1 MIQLGTPFMRQY
13 VTSFNYEDKSITL
26 GLNAKKPGTSS
37 GSSFILMAVLGV
49 GAVAVIGGAVFL
61 FLRRRKKQRLAV
73 SDDYKKNQD
82 NNPLASSLL
91 TDSMVRNSQYSK

>member
-37 GSSFILMAVLGV
+37 GSSGNNFILMAVLGV

-73 SDDYKKNQD
+73 SDDYKKN
-82 NNPLASSLL
+82 
-91 TDSMVRNSQYSK
+91 